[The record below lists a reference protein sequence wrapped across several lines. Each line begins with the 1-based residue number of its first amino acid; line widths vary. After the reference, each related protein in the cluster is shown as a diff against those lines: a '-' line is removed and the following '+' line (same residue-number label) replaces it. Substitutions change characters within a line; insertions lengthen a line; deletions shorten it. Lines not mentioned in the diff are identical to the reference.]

1 MEIYNDILNAVVNE
15 LLEGQAKP
23 IRLQLIVIVPMTKLL
38 TYPTELKNKN
48 FLIKNPP
55 TIPEKGWDF
64 LRDYDRIANF
74 VLEMGI
80 KCFDQKMVIRGRRK
94 IMNTENVDYHPI
106 KFIDHLDRNKH
117 IVLLFDNEKYA
128 YWIISHI
135 F

>member
-55 TIPEKGWDF
+55 TITEKG
-64 LRDYDRIANF
+64 
-74 VLEMGI
+74 
-80 KCFDQKMVIRGRRK
+80 
-94 IMNTENVDYHPI
+94 
-106 KFIDHLDRNKH
+106 
-117 IVLLFDNEKYA
+117 
-128 YWIISHI
+128 
-135 F
+135 